1 MQEIYIYLVS
11 QIVIVAVELCK
22 NNSKNLLGKILM
34 TSLETLK
41 KPHKSLKETKVF
53 GRRLVTLSYE
63 KWLLITFNPF
73 KTMRFVV
80 MQYFLMFY
88 LFLNFRIN
96 NELLLFPC
104 HSTCRF

>member
-1 MQEIYIYLVS
+1 
-11 QIVIVAVELCK
+11 
-22 NNSKNLLGKILM
+22 M

-41 KPHKSLKETKVF
+41 KPHKILKETKVF

-63 KWLLITFNPF
+63 KWLLIAFNPF
-73 KTMRFVV
+73 KTMRFAV
-80 MQYFLMFY
+80 MQYFLMLY

-104 HSTCRF
+104 YSTCRF